1 MSRFYILLFICIY
14 HNQVQM
20 WYLVIKWNAHLL
32 TLWQV
37 LTGPAMLPQYMAF
50 WTSDCA
56 YLQTGLPND
65 VHSLCWSCWSK
76 RFCSSPLVLPVSWQ
90 FLTQGEVPTPPNL
103 SWGTKRLY
111 SLKHCPVLYLLV
123 YLCWKYF
130 LWGYQCNLKNFHDLW
145 IGILIFD

>member
-1 MSRFYILLFICIY
+1 MSRFYISLFICIY

-90 FLTQGEVPTPPNL
+90 FLTQDRRSTNTTKPFLGNQEAVLTQALPSLISPSLPLLKIFSLRL
-103 SWGTKRLY
+103 S
-111 SLKHCPVLYLLV
+111 V
-123 YLCWKYF
+123 
-130 LWGYQCNLKNFHDLW
+130 
-145 IGILIFD
+145 

>member
-1 MSRFYILLFICIY
+1 MSRFYILLIICIY
-14 HNQVQM
+14 HNQVQL

-50 WTSDCA
+50 WTSDWA

-90 FLTQGEVPTPPNL
+90 FLTQDRRSTNTTKPFLGNQEAVLTQALPSLISPSL
-103 SWGTKRLY
+103 SLLRIFSLRL
-111 SLKHCPVLYLLV
+111 SV
-123 YLCWKYF
+123 
-130 LWGYQCNLKNFHDLW
+130 
-145 IGILIFD
+145 